1 MKELN
6 KYILEKFKIS
16 KDININQGYIL
27 DEISDF
33 INDYM
38 QGTCKLKTT
47 DFIFMFQNDKGT
59 FIRKNE
65 RDDVSELA
73 RMYLYSKKENFKKDI
88 DKIAKDIESGLN
100 KIKKVKRTEVFATS
114 IYFYFEDY
122 EES

>member
-16 KDININQGYIL
+16 KDININQGYII

-33 INDYM
+33 ISDYM
-38 QGTCKLKTT
+38 QGTCRLKTT
-47 DFIFMFQNDKGT
+47 DFIFMFENDKGT
-59 FIRKNE
+59 FIRKDE
-65 RDDVSELA
+65 RDVSKLA
-73 RMYLYSKKENFKKDI
+73 RIYLYSKKEFFQKNI
-88 DKIAKDIESGLN
+88 DEIAKDIESGLN